1 MNRIVLTISILCLL
15 SGVAFARGEAIERTS
30 DATGFVAYMPPT
42 AEQRAQFKKRNK
54 QVRQLTKKYRK
65 ATSENE
71 KTEIKKQLAQI
82 VSQSTDE
89 SIAWAH
95 ALVAA
100 EKANLA
106 QWESK
111 LQEREQNLDTIK
123 ARRVDEI
130 LSGEAEQRFK
140 LAKKRWKKEIKELKK
155 SMK

>member
-1 MNRIVLTISILCLL
+1 MNKIILTVGILCLL
-15 SGVAFARGEAIERTS
+15 AGAVFAQVQAAEKTS

-42 AEQRAQFKKRNK
+42 AQQRAQFKKRNK
-54 QVRQLTKKYRK
+54 QVQQLTKKYRK
-65 ATSENE
+65 ATSEEE
-71 KTEIKKQLAQI
+71 KAAIKKQLSEI

-89 SIAWAH
+89 SIAWAR

-111 LQEREQNLDTIK
+111 LQEREQNLDAIK
-123 ARRVDEI
+123 ARRVEEI

-140 LAKKRWKKEIKELKK
+140 LAKKRWKKEIKDLKK
-155 SMK
+155 SMR